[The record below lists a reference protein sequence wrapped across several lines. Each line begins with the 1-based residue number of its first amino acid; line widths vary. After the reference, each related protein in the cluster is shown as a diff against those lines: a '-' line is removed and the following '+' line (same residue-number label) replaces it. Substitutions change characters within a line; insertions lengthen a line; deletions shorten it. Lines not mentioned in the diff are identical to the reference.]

1 MDKKWQQVRE
11 IFDSALRRKPEE
23 RPAFVVEACG
33 NDQTVLREVESLLSS
48 LDSAESFLETPAV
61 ADIADALDSKSL
73 ELENGRTFAHYQ
85 IIRRIGE
92 GGMGIVYLGRDLR
105 LDRLVAIKLLNK
117 RYERHEDNIRRFVRE
132 AKAASALNHPNILT
146 IFEIGEYD
154 ESHYIVS
161 EYIEGR
167 TLREIIKGETM
178 ELRTIVDITAQIG
191 NALAAAHKTRIVHR
205 DIKPENIIVRDD
217 GYVKVLDFGLA
228 KLLPENVS
236 GVFDKGMVQTQNT
249 TASGMILG
257 TVNYMSPEQ
266 ARALSIDHRTD
277 IFSLGV
283 VLYEMITGVA
293 PFKADTAADTIA
305 AIIQR
310 EPPPPGRTRNDVPEE
325 LDNIVAKM
333 VEKDRTA
340 RYSSAEELS
349 TELKQLQR
357 RLEFET
363 DLEGTSQPN
372 RQMEAATQ
380 VLSLTRAKRISR
392 RETSNS
398 IAVLPFANM
407 SADQE
412 NEYFCE
418 GLAEELLN
426 ALAKVEDLKVA
437 ARTSTFTFK
446 NRNIEI
452 SEIGRALNVATIL
465 EGSVRKS
472 GNKLRITVQLVS
484 ATDGFHLWSEK
495 YDREMKDIFDIQ
507 DEITLAV
514 VDALKVEL
522 LGEEKVALF
531 NRYGHNPEAY
541 ELYLKGLY
549 HNYKWTDEGFLKS
562 LEYFEK
568 ALEKDPG
575 FAPAYAKIA
584 DYYNFHSHVGGLSPN
599 EIIGEWR
606 AAAERA
612 LRLDESLPD
621 AHLAMAH
628 IYFYH
633 DRNWAG
639 AEHEFRRAI
648 ELNPNNAQAHK
659 HYGLF
664 LVSRERFDEAVA
676 EAKKALSLDPLSVA
690 VNFVAAWTYLYAGRF
705 KDALEL
711 VRLMR
716 ELDTNAPQSFWLEGN
731 LLLANGRYEQAADV
745 LEKASALG
753 DNQMALSMRGCAY
766 GLAGRRDEALTILDQ
781 LFEIREGKY
790 AAAFNIARV
799 YAGLAD
805 RDKGFEWLEKAVE
818 ERNAEL
824 VHLKR
829 IAEAGEKLYFGND
842 FSSDPRYLEIL
853 RRAGLPLQA
862 GALTTSQRRR
872 ISRTS
877 SSHEGRETLQS
888 ELQTKRQ
895 VNNTSVERR
904 KWKWWP
910 FGLLAVIVLGGLY
923 LVYNYFAPAGKQIES
938 IAVMPFVNETGD
950 PQFEYLSDGMTDT
963 LISSLSELPN
973 IKVKA
978 RTSVFRYKG
987 KEIDPKAIG
996 RELGV
1001 QAIVNGRV
1009 AQRDGR
1015 TNVVLEVVDTE
1026 TEDVIFSTKY
1036 NKPQS
1041 ELVTLQSEIARD
1053 VSGKLQT
1060 KLSGAD
1066 EAKVTKTHTA
1076 DPEALQL
1083 YLKGQFYTHKGG
1095 RSNLLTAAD
1104 YFNKAIEKDPNY
1116 ALAYAGL
1123 ALNYSSYDLY
1133 NLVPDWQKAS
1143 ASAKRALELDDSLA
1157 EAHLAAG
1164 DFRRAIELNP
1174 DYADA
1179 HVALC
1184 IHLTM
1189 TKRFDE
1195 GISEC
1200 RKAHELDPASVV
1212 VATRLGAAYFF
1223 ANRPDESIEVLARAH
1238 EMDPTLWVPLGYLGG
1253 AQTLKG
1259 QYTEAAATFRKA
1271 IEISDGSPNA
1281 TSHLAFALAKAGQRD
1296 KAVKLIDE
1304 LKRLGEREH
1313 INSFHFA
1320 VPYIGLGDK
1329 DEAFFWL
1336 GKGIDEGSIGFEML
1350 DVHPW
1355 FNELR
1360 SDPRFTALLNRV
1372 KPPES

>member
-23 RPAFVVEACG
+23 RPAFVVDACG
-33 NDQTVLREVESLLSS
+33 NDKTLLKEVESLLSS
-48 LDSAESFLETPAV
+48 LDSAQSFLETAAV
-61 ADIADALDSKSL
+61 TDIAGALAPTL
-73 ELENGRTFAHYQ
+73 ELKNGRSFAHYE
-85 IIRRIGE
+85 IIRQIGE
-92 GGMGIVYLGRDLR
+92 GGMGVVYLGRDTR
-105 LDRLVAIKLLNK
+105 LDRFVAIKLLNN

-146 IFEIGEYD
+146 IFEIGEYED
-154 ESHYIVS
+154 SHYIVS

-167 TLREIIKGETM
+167 TLREILKGETM
-178 ELRTIVDITAQIG
+178 ELKTIVDMTAQIA

-228 KLLPENVS
+228 KLLPENAS
-236 GVFDKGMVQTQNT
+236 GVFDKGMVQTQNS

-266 ARALSIDHRTD
+266 ARALSIDQRTD

-283 VLYEMITGVA
+283 VLYEMITGIA
-293 PFKADTAADTIA
+293 PFKADTSADTIA
-305 AIIQR
+305 AIIQCK
-310 EPPPPGRTRNDVPEE
+310 PLPPGRTRNDVPEE

-333 VEKDRTA
+333 IEKDRDA
-340 RYSSAEELS
+340 RYQSAEVLS
-349 TELKQLQR
+349 TDLKQLQR
-357 RLEFET
+357 RLEFEAE
-363 DLEGTSQPN
+363 LEGTSQPD
-372 RQMEAATQ
+372 RQMEAATE
-380 VLSLTRAKRISR
+380 LFNRTRAKRKSR
-392 RETSNS
+392 SEPSNS
-398 IAVLPFANM
+398 IAVLPFVNM
-407 SADQE
+407 SGDPE
-412 NEYFCE
+412 NEYFCD

-426 ALAKVEDLKVA
+426 ALAKIEDLKVA

-452 SEIGRALNVATIL
+452 SEIGRALNVRTVL

-472 GNKLRITVQLVS
+472 GNKLRVTVQLVS
-484 ATDGFHLWSEK
+484 ARDGFHLWSEK
-495 YDREMKDIFDIQ
+495 YDRDMKDIFDIQ

-514 VDALKVEL
+514 VDALKVKL
-522 LGEEKVALF
+522 LGKEKVAILK
-531 NRYGHNPEAY
+531 RYSDDAEAY

-549 HNYKWTDEGFLKS
+549 HSYKWTDASFLTS
-562 LEYFEK
+562 LEYFK
-568 ALEKDPG
+568 KCLEKDPG

-584 DYYNFHSHVGGLSPN
+584 DYYHFHSFVGGISPN
-599 EIIGEWR
+599 EVIGKRRE
-606 AAAERA
+606 AAQRA
-612 LRLDESLPD
+612 LELDESLPE
-621 AHLAMAH
+621 AHLAMANIH
-628 IYFYH
+628 FYH
-633 DRNWAG
+633 DRNWAK
-639 AEHEFRRAI
+639 AEHEFQRAI
-648 ELNPNNAQAHK
+648 RFNPNDPKSHML
-659 HYGLF
+659 YGLF

-676 EAKKALSLDPLSVA
+676 EGKKALTLDPLSVA
-690 VNFVAAWTYLYAGRF
+690 VNFVAAQTNFYADRF
-705 KDALEL
+705 EDALAL
-711 VRLMR
+711 VWMIR
-716 ELDTNAPQSFWLEGN
+716 ELDANAPQSFWQEGK
-731 LLLANGRYEQAADV
+731 LLLANGRYEEAVDV
-745 LEKASALG
+745 LQHASALG

-766 GLAGRRDEALTILDQ
+766 GLAGRRDEARSILDQ
-781 LFEIREGKY
+781 LFELRERSY

-799 YAGLAD
+799 YAGLGD
-805 RDKGFEWLEKAVE
+805 RDKAFEWLEKAID

-829 IAEAGEKLYFGND
+829 KVEAGKKLYFGD
-842 FSSDPRYLEIL
+842 GFSSDPRYLEIL
-853 RRAGLPLQA
+853 RRAGLPHES
-862 GALTTSQRRR
+862 GSLTKSHGRQISR
-872 ISRTS
+872 ISS
-877 SSHEGRETLQS
+877 SRDGQETVQTA
-888 ELQTKRQ
+888 LQTNEQ
-895 VNNTSVERR
+895 LNNTSFERPNL
-904 KWKWWP
+904 KWWP
-910 FGLLAVIVLGGLY
+910 FGLLAVIVLAGLY
-923 LVYNYFAPAGKQIES
+923 FGYHYVAPAGKQIES

-950 PQFEYLSDGMTDT
+950 PQVEYLSDGMTET

-1009 AQRDGR
+1009 TQRDGR
-1015 TNVVLEVVDTE
+1015 TNVLLEMVDTE

-1036 NKPQS
+1036 DKPQS
-1041 ELVTLQSEIARD
+1041 ALVTLQSDIARD
-1053 VSGKLQT
+1053 VSGKLKS

-1083 YLKGQFYTHKGG
+1083 YLQGQFYRHKGG
-1095 RSNLLTAAD
+1095 RNNVLRATD

-1123 ALNYSSYDLY
+1123 ALNYYSYDLY
-1133 NLVPDWQKAS
+1133 NLVPDWQKAN
-1143 ASAKRALELDDSLA
+1143 AAAKRALELDDSLA
-1157 EAHLAAG
+1157 EANLAAG
-1164 DFRRAIELNP
+1164 HFRRAIELNP

-1179 HVALC
+1179 HVGLC
-1184 IHLTM
+1184 INLTM

-1195 GISEC
+1195 GITEC
-1200 RKAHELDPASVV
+1200 SKAHELDPSSAVV
-1212 VATRLGAAYFF
+1212 TTHLGAAYFF
-1223 ANRPDESIEVLARAH
+1223 ARRPDESIEMLTLAH
-1238 EMDPTLWVPLGYLGG
+1238 KMDPTLWVPLGYLGG

-1281 TSHLAFALAKAGQRD
+1281 KSHLAYALAKAGQRD
-1296 KAVKLIDE
+1296 EAMAMINE
-1304 LKRLGEREH
+1304 LKRLAEREH
-1313 INSFHFA
+1313 INTFHFA

-1336 GKGIDEGSIGFEML
+1336 GKGIDEGSIGFKQL

-1355 FNELR
+1355 FDDLR
-1360 SDPRFTALLNRV
+1360 SDPRFTALLQRARSR
-1372 KPPES
+1372 KS